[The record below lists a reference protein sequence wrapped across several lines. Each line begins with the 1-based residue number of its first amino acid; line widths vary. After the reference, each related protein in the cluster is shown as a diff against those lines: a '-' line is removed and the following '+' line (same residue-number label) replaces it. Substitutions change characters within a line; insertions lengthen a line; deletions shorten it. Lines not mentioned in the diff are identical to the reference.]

1 MWFFSSCVV
10 GGFKPPAVV
19 SYFCFACRFGK
30 QVVRR
35 VNANVAVLKQQLEQL
50 FPGKWL
56 TGGDG
61 DKLLRTGIREID
73 SGIVAGF
80 ARRQISEWSGLSS
93 SGKSTLLRGAVTYWC
108 TSGLN
113 VAYVDTFSRLVAS
126 DWAFVKDGYSPVPLN
141 MMQRK
146 SKSVGEFFV
155 VRVSENLAQQTDSA
169 CGTRKKDVRLEA
181 CWVVEQLLR
190 STVFDAII
198 FDMGASVFLSDRT
211 YARLKRALE
220 RSKTALIVLKDQHL
234 KPSFAH
240 DDSTANGGW
249 GCHTSMRFKWST
261 PVHYE
266 NGMHGIAAIS
276 PVIQGTIARDGL
288 TQNMEARLN
297 LHVPNRLF
305 THPQIPDRRTPKV

>member
-1 MWFFSSCVV
+1 MVV
-10 GGFKPPAVV
+10 TH
-19 SYFCFACRFGK
+19 
-30 QVVRR
+30 

-61 DKLLRTGIREID
+61 DKILRTGIREID
-73 SGIVAGF
+73 SGIVSGL

-108 TSGLN
+108 ANGLN

-126 DWAFVKDGYSPVPLN
+126 DWAFVKESFNSPVPLN

-146 SKSVGEFFV
+146 SNSIGEFFV
-155 VRVSENLAQQTDSA
+155 VRVSENLAQQSDSTIGHA
-169 CGTRKKDVRLEA
+169 RKKDIRLEA

-220 RSKTALIVLKDQHL
+220 RSKTALIILKDQHL
-234 KPSFAH
+234 KTNFSQRNG
-240 DDSTANGGW
+240 DDNSTANGGW
-249 GCHTSMRFKWST
+249 GCHTSMQFKWST
-261 PVHYE
+261 PVAYE
-266 NGMHGIAAIS
+266 NGMHGIALIS
-276 PVIQGTIARDGL
+276 PTIQGSIARDGM

-297 LHVPNRLF
+297 PHVPNRLF

>member
-1 MWFFSSCVV
+1 VTH
-10 GGFKPPAVV
+10 
-19 SYFCFACRFGK
+19 
-30 QVVRR
+30 

-61 DKLLRTGIREID
+61 DRLLRTGIREID
-73 SGIVAGF
+73 SGIASGF

-126 DWAFVKDGYSPVPLN
+126 DWAFVKDGLNGPVPLN

-146 SKSVGEFFV
+146 SNSTGEFFV
-155 VRVSENLAQQTDSA
+155 VRVSENLAQADFTNEQA
-169 CGTRKKDVRLEA
+169 RKKDVRLEA

-190 STVFDAII
+190 STVFDAIV
-198 FDMGASVFLSDRT
+198 FDMGSSVFLSDRT

-220 RSKTALIVLKDQHL
+220 RSKTALIILKDQHL
-234 KPSFAH
+234 KPSFAQG
-240 DDSTANGGW
+240 DNNSIANGGW
-249 GCHTSMRFKWST
+249 GCHTSMQFKWST
-261 PVHYE
+261 PVRYE
-266 NGMHGIAAIS
+266 NGMQGIALIS
-276 PVIQGTIARDGL
+276 PTIQGSIARDGQ
-288 TQNMEARLN
+288 TQNMETRLN
-297 LHVPNRLF
+297 THVPNRLF